1 VGKKVLTLSEREIA
15 SKVLEELVKTIRHYW
30 YCHRDNVSRY
40 GGGEEREKESEG
52 ERTEESVGSCSMIET
67 EIEIEKE
74 REREKERANIHKLF
88 DSLSLILSESVSL
101 YLSASSADNI
111 PGSSA
116 AAASSVF
123 LSLPESDFHSWQS
136 SLSTRD
142 LLSLSMALVSGYT
155 SCAGVS
161 TTGPVAEGV
170 DGGIGGAAGSKKK
183 RSREKE
189 KSGSSANKDGQAT
202 KRSKASNSSATVF
215 TSVIMNN
222 SAEDRQGPMES
233 SENAN
238 IEQSMD
244 WEDSEN
250 GQVML

>member
-1 VGKKVLTLSEREIA
+1 LRKRE
-15 SKVLEELVKTIRHYW
+15 K
-30 YCHRDNVSRY
+30 
-40 GGGEEREKESEG
+40 EREKE
-52 ERTEESVGSCSMIET
+52 RD
-67 EIEIEKE
+67 
-74 REREKERANIHKLF
+74 REKERANIHKLF
-88 DSLSLILSESVSL
+88 DSLSLILSESFSL
-101 YLSASSADNI
+101 YLSASSVDNI

-116 AAASSVF
+116 AAAAAAAAVAASSVF

-142 LLSLSMALVSGYT
+142 LLSLSTALVSGYT
-155 SCAGVS
+155 TCAGVC
-161 TTGPVAEGV
+161 TTGPATEGV
-170 DGGIGGAAGSKKK
+170 DGGIGGVVGSRKK

-202 KRSKASNSSATVF
+202 KKSKASNSSSTVV

-222 SAEDRQGPMES
+222 SVEDRQGPTESS